1 MRLRRVSNG
10 RAFGPAQSR
19 RVNPRCAKFSTFGM
33 PVRAMERMR
42 LHAVQEKTSEFLQD
56 LKDGITGQSSMEADA
71 VAKELLQTDKIGS
84 RGELYVVAQFLFIA
98 LVLFSPVNL
107 KPVSQVIGA
116 GAVLAGLAIIVAG
129 ANALGK
135 NLTPLPVPRDSAT
148 LSTDG
153 MYKWMRHPLYT
164 GLILTSVG
172 IAAVS
177 QDSTRAL
184 FALGLTVVL
193 AFKATFEEE
202 QLLAKFGE
210 KYEGYMQDTKKFW
223 VF

>member
-1 MRLRRVSNG
+1 
-10 RAFGPAQSR
+10 
-19 RVNPRCAKFSTFGM
+19 M
-33 PVRAMERMR
+33 PVVAPKRGR
-42 LHAVQEKTSEFLQD
+42 LHAVQDKASEFIED
-56 LKDGITGQSSMEADA
+56 LKDGITGKSSMEADA
-71 VAKELLQTDKIGS
+71 VAKELLQVDKIGS
-84 RGELYVVAQFLFIA
+84 RGEAYVIAQVLLIA
-98 LVLFSPVNL
+98 LVVFPPVNL

-129 ANALGK
+129 SNALGK

-164 GLILTSVG
+164 GLILISVG

-184 FALGLTVVL
+184 FALGLTIVL
-193 AFKATFEEE
+193 SFKATFEEE
-202 QLLAKFGE
+202 QLLAKFGD
-210 KYEGYMQDTKKFW
+210 KYEQYMKDTKKFW
-223 VF
+223 FF